1 MLLAVELRYVFAR
14 TLRAS
19 RSGHR
24 FGNQEAAKAPDV
36 GGTCK
41 TAAVEETVLT
51 RLTTCRPCDTFFR
64 RSSGS
69 ASTLWTA
76 GSDHVANRSIPN
88 TTDVFTYRPRARAA
102 QRTSGRPR
110 AGGLSCLSPLAR
122 RSRGRRS
129 RSRGGSGHHAVLD
142 GPAKDSALRLG
153 AERRAGVVPGLGGEG
168 FLPQPADQRFRL
180 PIAGFRRTP
189 VGPGAVAP

>member
-24 FGNQEAAKAPDV
+24 FGDQEAAKAPDV

-41 TAAVEETVLT
+41 TAAVEETVPT
-51 RLTTCRPCDTFFR
+51 RLTTCRPCDTFFDDHR
-64 RSSGS
+64 AAPARSGPPAVIMSLIVRFPTPQMFLRTGP
-69 ASTLWTA
+69 
-76 GSDHVANRSIPN
+76 GQGRV
-88 TTDVFTYRPRARAA
+88 RAA
-102 QRTSGRPR
+102 QRTPGRPR

-122 RSRGRRS
+122 RSHGRRS

-142 GPAKDSALRLG
+142 GPAEDSALRLG
-153 AERRAGVVPGLGGEG
+153 AERRAGVVPGLGDEG
-168 FLPQPADQRFRL
+168 SLPTAR
-180 PIAGFRRTP
+180 
-189 VGPGAVAP
+189 